1 MSLSD
6 QLNALSHSLTFI
18 VPELILI
25 TGICVLLILGLAI
38 PKNQFVPLQLLS
50 VLICVLSSG
59 MVYLTW
65 PKNPT
70 PLFLGILRCDDY
82 SSYFR
87 LLADAG
93 GLITVMMTSRS
104 RLQKPAEYF
113 LLVMAVVAGAHFLVM
128 SMNLIMVVLSMELL
142 SLSSYALAGWSFTK
156 TGAEGSLKYFLFGS
170 VATAFMLYGMSLL
183 YGLAGTLDFSSEKF
197 VTHLMEVHSP
207 LLFVAG
213 LMTLAGFLFKMA
225 AAPMHLW
232 APDVYQSA
240 PTPVVAFL
248 SVVPK
253 IAGFG
258 ALIKFVLA
266 INLFGQSSF
275 DWQLVLAAIAALSIT
290 VGNFSALWQT
300 NPKRMLAYSSIA
312 QSGFLLVGMVPM
324 SLNGVHAALFY
335 GTILLIMNFL
345 TFLTVQQFERDGVS
359 TIPSFAG
366 LGKGGAFRS
375 IALSTGLVSLVGL
388 PVTAGFS
395 AKLFIFSGLWEAY
408 SQSHKIILIVLL
420 VFGLINTVI
429 SLFYYLRIPYYLF
442 IKDTADHTVVLVK
455 LPFVENLLS
464 FILVILLLL
473 LFFRPDL
480 LMGWII
486 RVNFVL

>member
-6 QLNALSHSLTFI
+6 HLHGLSHSLTFI
-18 VPELILI
+18 VPELILVA
-25 TGICVLLILGLAI
+25 GMGLLVILGLAI
-38 PKNQFVPLQLLS
+38 QKNQFVPLQLLC
-50 VLICVLSSG
+50 LLACFLSSVIVC
-59 MVYLTW
+59 MTW
-65 PKNPT
+65 PKDPT
-70 PLFLGILRCDDY
+70 PLFLGMLRCDDY
-82 SSYFR
+82 SSYFK

-93 GLITVMMTSRS
+93 GVITVIMTGRN

-113 LLVMAVVAGAHFLVM
+113 LLVMAVVVGAHLLVM

-156 TGAEGSLKYFLFGS
+156 AGAEGSLKYFLFGS
-170 VATAFMLYGMSLL
+170 VATASMLYGMSLL
-183 YGLAGTLDFSSEKF
+183 YGLAGTLDFSSERF
-197 VTHLMEVHSP
+197 VTNLMDLHSP
-207 LLFVAG
+207 LLFVGG

-312 QSGFLLVGMVPM
+312 HSGFLLVGMLPM
-324 SLNGVHAALFY
+324 SPNGVHATLFY
-335 GTILLIMNFL
+335 SAILLIMNFL
-345 TFLTVQQFERDGVS
+345 TFLTLQQFEQDGVS

-366 LGKGGAFRS
+366 LGKSGSFRS
-375 IALSTGLVSLVGL
+375 IALSTGLISLVGL

-395 AKLFIFSGLWEAY
+395 AKLFIFSGLWEAFGV
-408 SQSHKIILIVLL
+408 SGKMILLVLL

-442 IKDTADHTVVLVK
+442 IKDNAVPTAPRVK
-455 LPFVENLLS
+455 LPFFENLLS
-464 FILVILLLL
+464 IILVILLLL

-486 RVNFVL
+486 RINFVL